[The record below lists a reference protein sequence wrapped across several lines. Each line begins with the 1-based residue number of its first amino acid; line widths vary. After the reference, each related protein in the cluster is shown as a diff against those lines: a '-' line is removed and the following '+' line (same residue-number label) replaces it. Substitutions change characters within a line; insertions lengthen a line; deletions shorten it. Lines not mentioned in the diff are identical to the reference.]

1 MDCYSPFIRFQFVN
15 SYDNTHIGRVQWA
28 VGLEIGRHID
38 AHSEYVMI
46 CLSGKIQTV
55 L

>member
-1 MDCYSPFIRFQFVN
+1 MDCYSPFVRFQFVD
-15 SYDNTHIGRVQWA
+15 SYDNTHKRSVQWA
-28 VGLEIGRHID
+28 VGLEIGRNID

-46 CLSGKIQTV
+46 RLSGKIQTV